1 MSDVTRYVVT
11 VSFHEESLTE
21 INELNNHLTRAGFT
35 LTLTDDEG
43 KVHDLGTNSFGL
55 LSPQSAEEVKAL
67 AAGLAD
73 TAVKSQSEVAVT
85 TFEEWLKTQSAP

>member
-21 INELNNHLTRAGFT
+21 INELNNHFSRAGFT

-73 TAVKSQSEVAVT
+73 TAVRSQSEVAVT